1 MRPND
6 YINFNH
12 LFSYATMIRI
22 FCKKKPPEFGKK
34 QPPEVF
40 YKKSCSEKFC
50 NFHRKTPKLESL
62 SNKGADQKEKTK
74 KRFQRMCFP
83 VNIVKFLRTPIA

>member
-1 MRPND
+1 
-6 YINFNH
+6 
-12 LFSYATMIRI
+12 MIRI
-22 FCKKKPPEFGKK
+22 FCKKEPPEFGKK

-74 KRFQRMCFP
+74 KRFQHVFSCEYCQIFKDT
-83 VNIVKFLRTPIA
+83 NCIKHL